1 MRLVFS
7 LCFFGVVAACGGS
20 TPGPSS
26 SSSSDLGVSPGSAL
40 FNDGE
45 VVAYTVKNK
54 SGASIGRV
62 HSIYRAGENAQV
74 QTRVAI
80 DPQSSGE
87 SEVNAELVTTL
98 RADGSPVAFKRL
110 SSLDGRYELRFQDR
124 GASVITGEG
133 ARDVKYARSPLVL
146 MPRRDLMLLAIAIQR
161 SGLSPGSAG
170 KLAVLSPQ
178 SVEKLE
184 LDARVWSDAAENT
197 IVQLPDAKVTLA
209 PNGRIVRFE
218 ETDTGFVLD
227 REDPPGAPP
236 RIDPPSEPIK
246 YSRPSGAEWSDREVT
261 IDVREGTIAATLS
274 EPRLRANLDQ
284 KYAPGVVLISASGH
298 QDRHGFGGGID
309 HGTWQ
314 LADRLVDDGFAVL
327 RADDRGAGA
336 SVSRL
341 APAGV
346 GLEVMVED
354 AKAMVAFMRAQ
365 PGVDR
370 DRIFVIG
377 HGQGGL
383 IALLLAAQEP
393 LAGAVLLATPYRTL
407 LERIAPQDSQV
418 VVMALK
424 GHAAASGQIGPQRLA
439 ELAVQKQLLIDQ
451 GSLDMAKTVAAAAKT
466 EVAVFQGMK
475 DFEVSWKDDAKT
487 LVDGFKKYGNKRA
500 KLYVY
505 ENVDHLMK
513 EEPGASSLRRYLDRS
528 RRADPRVLD
537 DLSAWLS
544 ATAKLPK

>member
-1 MRLVFS
+1 MRLAF
-7 LCFFGVVAACGGS
+7 LALAWGGLAACGGS
-20 TPGPSS
+20 TPAPN
-26 SSSSDLGVSPGSAL
+26 VEAPAPGSAL
-40 FNDGE
+40 FNDGD
-45 VVAYTVKNK
+45 VVAYTVKSG
-54 SGASIGRV
+54 SGALIGRV
-62 HSIYRAGENAQV
+62 HSTYRAGENAQV

-80 DPQSSGE
+80 DPRTSGE
-87 SEVNAELVTTL
+87 SEINAELVTTL

-133 ARDVKYARSPLVL
+133 AREVKYARSPLVL
-146 MPRRDLMLLAIAIQR
+146 LPRRDLMLLAIALQR
-161 SGLSPGSAG
+161 SGLAPGTAG

-184 LDARVWSDAAENT
+184 LDARVWNDAAANT

-209 PNGRIVRFE
+209 ANGRIVRVE
-218 ETDTGFVLD
+218 EADTGFVLD
-227 REDPPGAPP
+227 REDPPGDPP

-246 YSRPSGAEWSDREVT
+246 YARPSGAEWSDREVT

-284 KYAPGVVLISASGH
+284 KYAPGVVLLSAGGRR
-298 QDRHGFGGGID
+298 DRHGFGGGID

-341 APAGV
+341 APSEV

-370 DRIFVIG
+370 ERIFVIG
-377 HGQGGL
+377 HGDGGVL
-383 IALLLAAQEP
+383 AMLLAARES
-393 LAGAVLLATPYRTL
+393 LAGVVLLATPHRTR
-407 LERIAPQDSQV
+407 LERIAPQDRQV

-424 GHAAASGQIGPQRLA
+424 GHAAASAQIGPQRLA
-439 ELAVQKQLLIDQ
+439 ELAERKQLLIEE
-451 GSLDMAKTVAAAAKT
+451 GELDLAKTVAAAAKT
-466 EVAVFQGMK
+466 EAAVFQGMK
-475 DFEVSWKDDAKT
+475 DFEVSWKDDAKA
-487 LVDGFKKYGNKRA
+487 LVDGFKKSGNRRA
-500 KLYVY
+500 KLFVY

-513 EEPGASSLRRYLDRS
+513 EEPGASSQRRYLDRS
-528 RRADPRVLD
+528 RRVDPRVLD
-537 DLSAWLS
+537 DLSAWLT
-544 ATAKLPK
+544 ATAKLPR